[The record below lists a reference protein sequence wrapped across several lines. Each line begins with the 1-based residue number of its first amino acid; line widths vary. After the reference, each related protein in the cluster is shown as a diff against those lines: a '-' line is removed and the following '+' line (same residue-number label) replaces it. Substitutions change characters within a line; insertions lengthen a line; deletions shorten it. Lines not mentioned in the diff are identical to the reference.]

1 MNKTRSSQQRF
12 AGKGAEKHT
21 KRVAKRLATDPVEVF
36 KHRKPEHYSYNA
48 KRIPGPQGRGRE
60 RSGAAGPR
68 IQRRVREVEPMIN
81 EAKSLFT
88 RTGNSRRPALS
99 GTSTS
104 LST

>member
-48 KRIPGPQGRGRE
+48 KRVPAPQGGGGNVLGQQAPEFSDGFGRWN
-60 RSGAAGPR
+60 P
-68 IQRRVREVEPMIN
+68 
-81 EAKSLFT
+81 
-88 RTGNSRRPALS
+88 
-99 GTSTS
+99 
-104 LST
+104 